1 MEFTTTTSV
10 VDDTT
15 VVRPEGNLNMASAA
29 ELRTAVEQA
38 ILEGPPRVVVDLEGV
53 PFIDSSG
60 LGALIGCLKTARDHG
75 GDLRI
80 ASPAAQVAMV
90 LKLSNV
96 DRVLLSS
103 PSVEAAYRD

>member
-1 MEFTTTTSV
+1 MDFTTTTSV

-38 ILEGPPRVVVDLEGV
+38 ILEGPSRVVVDLQGV

-80 ASPAAQVAMV
+80 ASPGAQVAMV

-103 PSVEAAYRD
+103 PSVEAAFRD

>member
-1 MEFTTTTSV
+1 MDFTTTTSV

-38 ILEGPPRVVVDLEGV
+38 ILEGPSRVVVDLQGV

-80 ASPAAQVAMV
+80 ASPGAQVTMV